1 MQNNSHFTKNLLLV
15 YPEIPDTY
23 WSYRHAV
30 RIAGK
35 KAVIPPLGLLTVA
48 AMVPDGYECR
58 LVDMNV
64 EELTD
69 EDLAWADMT
78 MISAMIVQKPSLEE
92 VIRRSKGAGLPV
104 VVGGPYATSCHDEIE
119 GVDHFVLDEGELT
132 IPAFFRDLAQ
142 GTPQQMYRADGRAR
156 MEETP
161 VPRFELCDLSLYTTL
176 PVQFS
181 RGCPFDCEFCDI
193 VSLFGHKPRTKP
205 PAHILRELDYAYE
218 LGFRGAVFIVDDNF
232 IGNKRCTLELLGEL
246 KQWQEAHGYPYRF
259 STEASIDLAAKDD
272 LLNAMADVG
281 FNMVFIGLETPDEG
295 SLAATGKVQNLK
307 GDVKEAVRKI
317 QRLGIEVT
325 AGFIIGFDTDPPD
338 IFQRQVDFIQELAV
352 PTAMVGLLMALP
364 NTRLWN
370 RLQAEGRLRGLSSGD
385 NTHHTE
391 LNFVTM
397 LSESL
402 LEEGYRYVLSRVYDP
417 RRYFDR
423 AFRFLKM
430 HPRTAVDHETRAKE
444 PIKWEQ
450 VMALV
455 RSLLFQ
461 TFSRYGMRYLW
472 YLIRAVFVRPKRI
485 VRAVT
490 LAVQGHHYFVIT
502 RRTLAMA
509 GIRRPRKL
517 TDPSAAL
524 TAADAAS
531 GAASGAA
538 DRAAAYGKTRDK
550 TRRTAQGE
558 VAIDGVRGTLR
569 TAETSAID

>member
-1 MQNNSHFTKNLLLV
+1 MNNNSHFTKNILLV

-30 RIAGK
+30 RFAGK
-35 KAVIPPLGLLTVA
+35 KALIPPLGLLTVA
-48 AMVPDGYECR
+48 AMVPEGYECR

-69 EDLAWADMT
+69 EDLEWADML
-78 MISAMIVQKPSLEE
+78 MISAMIVQKPSMEE
-92 VIRRSKGAGLPV
+92 VIRRSKGADLPV
-104 VVGGPYATSCHDEIE
+104 VVGGPYATSCHDEID
-119 GVDHFVLDEGELT
+119 GVDHFILDEGELT

-142 GTPQQMYRADGRAR
+142 GTPQRMYRAEGRAR

-246 KQWQEAHGYPYRF
+246 KQWQEARGYPYRF

-338 IFQRQVDFIQELAV
+338 IFQRQVEFIQELAV

-397 LSESL
+397 LPESL

-430 HPRTAVDHETRAKE
+430 HPPTSVDHETRARE

-450 VMALV
+450 LAAFG

-461 TFSRYGMRYLW
+461 TFSRYGVWYLW
-472 YLIRAVFVRPKRI
+472 YLIRAIVVRPKRI

-502 RRTLAMA
+502 RQTLAAA
-509 GIRRPRKL
+509 GVRRPRKL
-517 TDPSAAL
+517 RDPSAAL
-524 TAADAAS
+524 TAPDTAAAD
-531 GAASGAA
+531 GAAAHG
-538 DRAAAYGKTRDK
+538 K

-558 VAIDGVRGTLR
+558 LAIDGVRGTLR
-569 TAETSAID
+569 TAETSAIE